1 MKTRGSSGDPL
12 WIPRGSSGKMG
23 DPGVFHYEKL
33 GDPLRPLAPF
43 IILKG
48 KRGEG
53 VAKGGSCVPMVGL
66 MRAVCSRILP
76 PAFRSSFC
84 ALWVEIFFSKSHIP
98 LSKTPTEMKATYL
111 TDCSVSLCVLA
122 VRNYFRILF

>member
-23 DPGVFHYEKL
+23 DPGVFHYVKTRGSAETTH
-33 GDPLRPLAPF
+33 PF
-43 IILKG
+43 LKG

-66 MRAVCSRILP
+66 MRAHG
-76 PAFRSSFC
+76 
-84 ALWVEIFFSKSHIP
+84 E
-98 LSKTPTEMKATYL
+98 
-111 TDCSVSLCVLA
+111 
-122 VRNYFRILF
+122 